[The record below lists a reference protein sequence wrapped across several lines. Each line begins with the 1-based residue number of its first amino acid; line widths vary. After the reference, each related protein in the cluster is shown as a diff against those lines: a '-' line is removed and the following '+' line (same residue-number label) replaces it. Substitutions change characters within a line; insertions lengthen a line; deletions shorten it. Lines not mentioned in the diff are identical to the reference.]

1 MSRFAA
7 LLFDFDGVLIDSE
20 YEGNRHLAEWLS
32 ANGHPHTPEEAMH
45 HYMGLAGKDFIAT
58 IEGRIG
64 YTLPESF
71 YEARRAED
79 VRAMAEGVAA
89 IGGAVAFVKSLPVD
103 FPKAIVSSSPTVWID
118 RHLRHIGLRDLFGD
132 HIYSGREHVT
142 RGKPAPDLYLHAAE
156 QLGVRIENCAILE
169 DSPVGATGAVASG
182 GHVIGMCMGTHC
194 AIGHDQRLRD
204 IGVAAIAQD
213 YEDVRRELG
222 F

>member
-20 YEGNRHLAEWLS
+20 YEGNRHLAEWLT
-32 ANGHPHTPEEAMH
+32 ANGHPHSPQEAMH

-64 YTLPESF
+64 HTLPESF
-71 YEARRAED
+71 YEARQAED

-89 IGGAVAFVKSLPVD
+89 IGGAVAFVKSLPAD

-118 RHLRHIGLRDLFGD
+118 QHLRHIGLRDLFGD

-156 QLGVRIENCAILE
+156 QLGVRIEDCAILE

>member
-20 YEGNRHLAEWLS
+20 YEGNRHLAEWLT
-32 ANGHPHTPEEAMH
+32 ANGHPHSPQEAMH
-45 HYMGLAGKDFIAT
+45 HYMGLAGEDFIAT

-64 YTLPESF
+64 HTLPESF

-89 IGGAVAFVKSLPVD
+89 IGGAVAFVKSLPAD

-118 RHLRHIGLRDLFGD
+118 QHLRHIGLRDLFGE

-156 QLGVRIENCAILE
+156 QLGVRIADCAILE

>member
-1 MSRFAA
+1 M
-7 LLFDFDGVLIDSE
+7 
-20 YEGNRHLAEWLS
+20 AERQRPPAYARRSDAPL
-32 ANGHPHTPEEAMH
+32 
-45 HYMGLAGKDFIAT
+45 YGLAGKDFIAT

-64 YTLPESF
+64 HTLPESF

-118 RHLRHIGLRDLFGD
+118 RI
-132 HIYSGREHVT
+132 
-142 RGKPAPDLYLHAAE
+142 
-156 QLGVRIENCAILE
+156 CAISACATCSAIISIAGASMSRAA
-169 DSPVGATGAVASG
+169 SPPPTSISMRPSSWACGSRIARSWRTPRRCDRCG
-182 GHVIGMCMGTHC
+182 GERRHVIGMCMGTHC